1 MVYVTNKHGIPFHPD
16 NSDRCSAVFINKG
29 ATVDFG
35 LDVVTFE
42 FAGTGPGILPE
53 NTVSEFTCIFNGINI
68 PRDCKSEK
76 FIIFFLIC
84 LYPMVELIAEIFFT
98 KIILPSDHEN
108 YYIPY
113 AKVA

>member
-1 MVYVTNKHGIPFHPD
+1 M
-16 NSDRCSAVFINKG
+16 FINKG

-76 FIIFFLIC
+76 FIIFFFNLYDF
-84 LYPMVELIAEIFFT
+84 LYPMVELIAGIFFT

-108 YYIPY
+108 IFHTQR
-113 AKVA
+113 

>member
-1 MVYVTNKHGIPFHPD
+1 M
-16 NSDRCSAVFINKG
+16 FINKG

-53 NTVSEFTCIFNGINI
+53 NTVSEFTCVFNGINT

-76 FIIFFLIC
+76 FII
-84 LYPMVELIAEIFFT
+84 
-98 KIILPSDHEN
+98 IIKN
-108 YYIPY
+108 VYI
-113 AKVA
+113 

>member
-1 MVYVTNKHGIPFHPD
+1 MNIEIVIIFLLTFHCNKHGIPFHPD

-53 NTVSEFTCIFNGINI
+53 NTVSEFTCVFNGINI

-76 FIIFFLIC
+76 FIIIIKKLMC
-84 LYPMVELIAEIFFT
+84 VIFC
-98 KIILPSDHEN
+98 I
-108 YYIPY
+108 YGY
-113 AKVA
+113 